1 MVRRMDRAWGEMASF
16 LVETAGFL
24 VETAKKNVD
33 AGTNMPG

>member
-1 MVRRMDRAWGEMASF
+1 MGEMASF

-24 VETAKKNVD
+24 AETAKKNVD